1 MDQGI
6 KSRPRYSPLRLDP
19 AGTRHL
25 LVTDHA
31 TPPASAWEGGVIPP
45 GMEVWCVAHR
55 SDATGHH
62 FRSITQ
68 LQAMLL
74 ARLKRETM
82 GLRLYAAGSEIFIWD
97 IAALARNAGLGSA
110 EFHLTLA
117 GSAKRRVYC
126 PHCKSMTSGVSR
138 SVVSC
143 SGCGAALFVRDHFSR
158 LHAAYT
164 GVRVDAE
171 VPGVIPPAE
180 ELYP

>member
-1 MDQGI
+1 MQAALELARRHHLEALTAGPALT
-6 KSRPRYSPLRLDP
+6 SPRL
-19 AGTRHL
+19 AG
-25 LVTDHA
+25 DY
-31 TPPASAWEGGVIPP
+31 
-45 GMEVWCVAHR
+45 
-55 SDATGHH
+55 
-62 FRSITQ
+62 
-68 LQAMLL
+68 LL
-74 ARLKRETM
+74 AELRDRDYEVFCCLHLDNRHRLIAFDELFRGTIDGASVHPREVVK
-82 GLRLYAAGSEIFIWD
+82 
-97 IAALARNAGLGSA
+97 AALARNAGLGSA